1 MASFTLNQLAERLGC
16 SVEGDG
22 AIEIVGVAAL
32 KEAVAGDIS
41 FLANPKYASQVEA
54 THASAVIVSGDWTGS
69 CSAALLKVPR
79 PDQAFGQIAALFAP
93 APVPR
98 FKGVHPSA
106 VIGKDVKLGENVSIG
121 PLCVVEDEAEIGEG
135 TVLVGNVY
143 VGYRVKIGRNC
154 LIYAQVSLR
163 EYVQLGDRVIIHDS
177 TVIGSDG
184 FGYAVD
190 AQGVRTKIPQIGA
203 VEIGDD
209 VEIGSNVSVDRARF
223 GKTRIGKGVKI
234 DNLVQ
239 IAHNVQIGDHAVIV
253 AQVGISG
260 SSSIGEKVIIAGQA
274 GVAGHLSIGAGA
286 VIGGQ
291 SGVTKDVEPGKFVFG
306 TPVVKHADYMRSYAI
321 FLRLPEMR
329 RKLAEL
335 EKRLSK
341 QAE

>member
-1 MASFTLNQLAERLGC
+1 MASYTLKEIAERLGC
-16 SVEGDG
+16 AVEGD
-22 AIEIVGVAAL
+22 ASVVITGVAAL
-32 KEAVAGDIS
+32 KEAEPGDLS

-54 THASAVIVSGDWTGS
+54 TRASAVIVARDWQGP
-69 CSAALLKVPR
+69 CSAALLKVEQ
-79 PDQAFGQIAALFAP
+79 PDQAFGQIAVLFAP

-98 FKGVHPSA
+98 VQGVHPSA
-106 VIGKDVKLGENVSIG
+106 VIGKNVKLGEGVSIG
-121 PLCVVEDEAEIGEG
+121 PLCVVEEEAEIGDG
-135 TVLVGNVY
+135 SVLVGNVY
-143 VGYRVKIGRNC
+143 VGYRAKVGKNN

-163 EYVQLGDRVIIHDS
+163 EYVQLGDRVIIHDG

-190 AQGVRTKIPQIGA
+190 AQGVRTKIPQIGTVVIA
-203 VEIGDD
+203 DD

-260 SSSIGEKVIIAGQA
+260 SSSIGEKAILAGQA
-274 GVAGHLSIGAGA
+274 GVGGHLHVGAGA

-291 SGVTKDVEPGKFVFG
+291 SGVTKNVEPGTFMFG
-306 TPVVKHADYMRSYAI
+306 TPIVKHADYMKAYAL

-329 RKLAEL
+329 RKLADL
-335 EKRLSK
+335 EKRLPK